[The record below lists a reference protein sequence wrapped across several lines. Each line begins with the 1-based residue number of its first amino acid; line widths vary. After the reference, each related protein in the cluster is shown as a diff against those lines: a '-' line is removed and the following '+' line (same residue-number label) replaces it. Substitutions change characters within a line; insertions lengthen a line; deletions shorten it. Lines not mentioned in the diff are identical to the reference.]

1 MYSRTLLVRAE
12 KEKLEWS
19 IAGGRL
25 PSLDLLLHG
34 RVLLMIYFNET
45 PDCSYPH

>member
-25 PSLDLLLHG
+25 SLDLLLHG